1 MIKFHQLVWGL
12 ALAATA
18 LSLAACDDTT
28 DNIGGSLID
37 NPDKLTVKADT
48 FQLSTRTIMADSVI
62 ARNITG
68 YLGRVKD
75 PETGNYVTGDFM
87 AQLHPLSNYQIA
99 AADSILIG
107 LACAAAGRGQ
117 RGQLEPGMILKQG
130 HKTLPHHARCAN
142 DTNFILFFHFQHL
155 SFQ

>member
-68 YLGRVKD
+68 SSGTKITRVTKCSHDMSLSSTRLVGGPNNANQPILLSVIHSTFNGR
-75 PETGNYVTGDFM
+75 
-87 AQLHPLSNYQIA
+87 
-99 AADSILIG
+99 
-107 LACAAAGRGQ
+107 
-117 RGQLEPGMILKQG
+117 
-130 HKTLPHHARCAN
+130 
-142 DTNFILFFHFQHL
+142 
-155 SFQ
+155 

>member
-99 AADSILIG
+99 AADSILSRNDQGEIIADSCEILLVYNNFYG
-107 LACAAAGRGQ
+107 DSLAQMKLSAYEMGRP
-117 RGQLEPGMILKQG
+117 LEEGSVI
-130 HKTLPHHARCAN
+130 
-142 DTNFILFFHFQHL
+142 
-155 SFQ
+155 

>member
-99 AADSILIG
+99 AADSILSRNDQ
-107 LACAAAGRGQ
+107 GRSSPT
-117 RGQLEPGMILKQG
+117 R
-130 HKTLPHHARCAN
+130 ARSCWSITTSMA
-142 DTNFILFFHFQHL
+142 TRWHR
-155 SFQ
+155 

>member
-68 YLGRVKD
+68 YLG
-75 PETGNYVTGDFM
+75 
-87 AQLHPLSNYQIA
+87 
-99 AADSILIG
+99 
-107 LACAAAGRGQ
+107 Q
-117 RGQLEPGMILKQG
+117 RKKREYGGKRDRR
-130 HKTLPHHARCAN
+130 K
-142 DTNFILFFHFQHL
+142 FF
-155 SFQ
+155 